1 MSVLEMFR
9 VAFHGLAANK
19 LRSFLTMLGVIIGVG
34 SVIVMVA
41 LGQGVAEASRKS
53 IQKLGTNRLYVRPEN
68 REVGGVNQGAE
79 SGNSLTLRDVETL
92 REESRYSAAIAPE
105 YRGSK
110 ARVKFRNNNTLTDV
124 TGSSPEYFHIRSMT
138 IEEGRIF
145 TREEVEQ
152 RARVAVLGSE
162 VWQTLFGKRSPIGEH
177 IRINGQMFEVIG
189 RLKTQGAM
197 PFANKD
203 DEIAIP
209 ISTAMRRLYGAD
221 GDEIRSL
228 SIQAVSAERMKD
240 LEEEVYQIIGRA
252 HRLRPGDP
260 PDVRIHNQADLIES
274 ADEQSG
280 FLTMLL
286 AGVALVSLVV
296 GGIGIMNIM
305 LVSVTERTREIGI
318 RKALGAK
325 RKHVLYQFLIESV
338 TLSLGGGLLGVLLG
352 LGVSWWMGHPADA
365 GGAGFPML
373 MSLPPIII
381 SFSFAGFIGIFF
393 GIYPAV
399 KASGLNP
406 IEALRYE

>member
-1 MSVLEMFR
+1 
-9 VAFHGLAANK
+9 
-19 LRSFLTMLGVIIGVG
+19 
-34 SVIVMVA
+34 
-41 LGQGVAEASRKS
+41 
-53 IQKLGTNRLYVRPEN
+53 
-68 REVGGVNQGAE
+68 
-79 SGNSLTLRDVETL
+79 VETL
-92 REESRYSAAIAPE
+92 RKECLYSAAIAPE
-105 YRGSK
+105 FRGAK
-110 ARVKFRNNNTLTDV
+110 ARVKFANNNTLTDV
-124 TGSSPEYFHIRSMT
+124 TGTTPEYFQIRSMS
-138 IEEGRIF
+138 IEDGRLF
-145 TREEVEQ
+145 TREEVER

-162 VWQTLFGKRSPIGEH
+162 VWETLFGKKSPIGKQ
-177 IRINGQMFEVIG
+177 IRINGQSFEVVG

-209 ISTAMRRLYGAD
+209 ISTAMRRLYGANQ
-221 GDEIRSL
+221 DEIRSM
-228 SIQAVSAERMKD
+228 SVQAVSGDRMKD
-240 LEEEVYQIIGRA
+240 LEEEIYQIIGRA
-252 HRLRPGDP
+252 HKLKPGDP

-274 ADEQSG
+274 ADEQSS

-338 TLSLGGGLLGVLLG
+338 TLSLGGGLLGVIFG
-352 LGVSWWMGHPADA
+352 IGVSWWMALPQAE

-373 MSLPPIII
+373 MTLPPILI
-381 SFSFAGFIGIFF
+381 SFGFAGFVGVFF

>member
-9 VAFHGLAANK
+9 VAYHGLAANK
-19 LRSFLTMLGVIIGVG
+19 LRSFLTMLGVIIGVA

-41 LGQGVAEASRKS
+41 LGQGVADASRKA
-53 IQKLGTNRLYVRPEN
+53 IQKLGTNRLFVRPEN
-68 REVGGVNQGAE
+68 RRVGGVNQGAD
-79 SGNSLTLRDVETL
+79 SGISLTLRDVEIL
-92 REESRYSAAIAPE
+92 KKESKYAAAVAPE
-105 YRGSK
+105 FRGSRS
-110 ARVKFRNNNTLTDV
+110 RVKYRNTNTLTDV
-124 TGSSPEYFHIRSMT
+124 TGSTPEYFQIRSMS
-138 IEEGRIF
+138 IEEGRLF
-145 TREEVEQ
+145 THEEVER

-162 VWQTLFGKRSPIGEH
+162 VWHQLFGRSSPIGKT
-177 IRINGQMFEVIG
+177 IRINGQPFVVVG
-189 RLKTQGAM
+189 RLKSQGAM

-221 GDEIRSL
+221 GDRIRSM
-228 SIQAVSAERMKD
+228 SVQAVSSERMKD
-240 LEEEVYQIIGRA
+240 LEEEIFAILGKA
-252 HRLRPGDP
+252 HKLKEGDP
-260 PDVRIHNQADLIES
+260 PDIRIHNQADLIES

-325 RKHVLYQFLIESV
+325 RKHILYQFLIESV
-338 TLSLGGGLLGVLLG
+338 TLSLGGGVLGVLLG
-352 LGVSWWMGHPADA
+352 IGVSWWMSLPADE

-373 MSLPPIII
+373 LSLPPIVV
-381 SFSFAGFIGIFF
+381 SFGFSGFVGVFF